1 MGAMTEAVRFLLGNE
16 PRLLREVDP
25 TMTVLDWLRLV
36 ERRVGTKEGC
46 AEGDCGACTVVLVRP
61 DGERL
66 RYDAIN
72 ACIQFL
78 PTLHGRQLI
87 TVEDLKGPDREL
99 HPAQQ
104 AMVETNGSQCG
115 FCTPGF
121 VMSLF
126 AFFHGQA
133 PPELDPVN
141 DTLAGNLCRCTGYGP
156 IVAAASRMLELRP
169 DRRDRFSEREEET
182 LRALRALED
191 GGTVSVGAGGR
202 QFHAPASA
210 DDLAALLL
218 AHPDAR
224 IVAGATDVGLWV
236 TKHMRV
242 LDEVIWVGR
251 VAELQRIEETED
263 TIEIGAAV
271 SLADAM
277 PVLARHY
284 PDFAELLRRF
294 GSVQIRNSGTIGGN
308 VANGSPIGDTLPA
321 LIALGAALQLRRGDE
336 RRGLPIEDFFI
347 DYGRQDRRPSE
358 FVERIVLPKPAAGQ
372 TFAAYKI
379 SKRFDQDISAVCG
392 CFSMKIEAGR
402 VAMARFAY
410 GGMAAIPK
418 RALACERAILG
429 RPWTRKTVEVGMAA
443 LARDFAPITDMRAG
457 AAYRL
462 QVGQHLLLRL
472 LVETSEPASPMR
484 LVGERRLAHV

>member
-1 MGAMTEAVRFLLGNE
+1 MAEAVRFLLGNE
-16 PRLLREVDP
+16 PHLLREVDP

-46 AEGDCGACTVVLVRP
+46 AEGDCGACTVVLARP
-61 DGERL
+61 DGGRL

-72 ACIQFL
+72 ACIQFV

-87 TVEDLKGPDREL
+87 TVEDLKGPDDAL

-126 AFFHGQA
+126 AFFHGRA
-133 PPELDPVN
+133 GPDLDRVN
-141 DTLAGNLCRCTGYGP
+141 DALAGNLCRCTGYGP
-156 IVAAASRMLELRP
+156 IVAAASRMLELQP
-169 DRRDRFSEREEET
+169 NRRDRFSHSEQET
-182 LRALRALED
+182 LRALGELED

-202 QFHAPASA
+202 RFHAPASA
-210 DDLAALLL
+210 DALAALLL
-218 AHPDAR
+218 EHPDAR

-251 VAELQRIEETED
+251 VAELQQIRETEGA
-263 TIEIGAAV
+263 IEIGAGV

-277 PVLARHY
+277 PLLARHY

-294 GSVQIRNSGTIGGN
+294 GSVQIRNAGTIGGN

-321 LIALGAALQLRRGDE
+321 LIALGARIHLRRGDE
-336 RRGLPIEDFFI
+336 RRDLPLEDFFI
-347 DYGRQDRRPSE
+347 DYGRQDRRRCE
-358 FVERIVLPKPAAGQ
+358 FVERIVLPKPVPGQ
-372 TFAAYKI
+372 TFAAYKV
-379 SKRFDQDISAVCG
+379 SKRFDQDISAVCA
-392 CFSMKIEAGR
+392 CFSMRIEDGR
-402 VAMARFAY
+402 IAMARIAY

-418 RALACERAILG
+418 RAAACERAIEG
-429 RPWTRKTVEVGMAA
+429 QPWTRMTVEAGMAA
-443 LARDFAPITDMRAG
+443 LAYDFAPISDMRAG

-462 QVGQHLLLRL
+462 QVGQNLLLRL
-472 LVETSEPASPMR
+472 FVETSEPAPATR
-484 LVGERRLAHV
+484 LVGESRLAHV

>member
-1 MGAMTEAVRFLLGNE
+1 MAEAVRLLLGNE
-16 PRLLREVDP
+16 PRLLRKVDP

-46 AEGDCGACTVVLVRP
+46 AEGDCGACTVVLARP
-61 DGERL
+61 DGKRL

-72 ACIQFL
+72 ACIQFV

-87 TVEDLKGPDREL
+87 TVEDLKGADGGL

-133 PPELDPVN
+133 GPDLDRVN
-141 DTLAGNLCRCTGYGP
+141 DALAGNLCRCTGYGP

-169 DRRDRFSEREEET
+169 DRRDKFSESEEET
-182 LRALRALED
+182 LSALRALD
-191 GGTVSVGAGGR
+191 DDGTVSVGAGER
-202 QFHAPASA
+202 RFHAPASTDA
-210 DDLAALLL
+210 LAALLL
-218 AHPDAR
+218 EHPDAR

-251 VAELQRIEETED
+251 AAELQRIEETENA
-263 TIEIGAAV
+263 IEIGAGV
-271 SLADAM
+271 SLGDAM

-294 GSVQIRNSGTIGGN
+294 GSVQIRNAGTIGGN

-321 LIALGAALQLRRGDE
+321 LIALGARIHLRRGDE
-336 RRGLPIEDFFI
+336 RRDLPLEDFFI
-347 DYGRQDRRPSE
+347 DYGRKDRRRCE
-358 FVERIVLPKPAAGQ
+358 FVERIVLPKPAPGQ
-372 TFAAYKI
+372 TFAAYKV
-379 SKRFDQDISAVCG
+379 SKRFDQDISAVCA
-392 CFSMKIEAGR
+392 CFSMRIEERR
-402 VAMARFAY
+402 VALARIAY

-418 RALACERAILG
+418 RAAACERAIVG
-429 RPWTRKTVEVGMAA
+429 RPWTRMTVDAGMAA
-443 LARDFAPITDMRAG
+443 LAHDFTPISDMRAG
-457 AAYRL
+457 AGYRL
-462 QVGQHLLLRL
+462 QIGQNLLLRL
-472 LVETSEPASPMR
+472 FAETSERAPGTR

>member
-1 MGAMTEAVRFLLGNE
+1 MAEAVRFLLGDE

-46 AEGDCGACTVVLVRP
+46 AEGDCGACTVVLARP
-61 DGERL
+61 DGGRL
-66 RYDAIN
+66 RYDAMN
-72 ACIQFL
+72 ACIQFV

-87 TVEDLKGPDREL
+87 TVEDLKGPDGAL

-126 AFFHGQA
+126 AFFHGKAA
-133 PPELDPVN
+133 PDLDHVN
-141 DTLAGNLCRCTGYGP
+141 DALAGNLCRCTGYGP
-156 IVAAASRMLELRP
+156 IVAAASRMLELEP
-169 DRRDRFSEREEET
+169 DRRDRFSESEEET
-182 LRALRALED
+182 LGALRALED
-191 GGTVSVGAGGR
+191 GRTVSVGAEGR

-218 AHPDAR
+218 EHPNAQV
-224 IVAGATDVGLWV
+224 VAGATDVGLWV

-242 LDEVIWVGR
+242 LDTLIWTGR

-263 TIEIGAAV
+263 AIEIGAAV
-271 SLADAM
+271 PLGDAM
-277 PVLARHY
+277 PLLAPHY
-284 PDFAELLRRF
+284 PDFGELLRRF
-294 GSVQIRNSGTIGGN
+294 GSVQVRNAGTIGGN

-321 LIALGAALQLRRGDE
+321 LIALGAKIQLRQGTE
-336 RRGLPIEDFFI
+336 RRELPLEGFFI
-347 DYGRQDRRPSE
+347 DYGRQDRRASE
-358 FVERIVLPKPAAGQ
+358 FIERIVLPKPVPGQ
-372 TFAAYKI
+372 TFAAYKV

-392 CFSMKIEAGR
+392 CFALRIEDGR
-402 VAMARFAY
+402 VAAARIAY

-418 RALACERAILG
+418 RAAACERATLG
-429 RPWTRKTVEVGMAA
+429 RPWTRATVDAGMAA
-443 LARDFAPITDMRAG
+443 LERDFAPITDMRAG

-462 QVGQHLLLRL
+462 QVAQNLLLRL
-472 LVETSEPASPMR
+472 FVETSGPASATR
-484 LVGERRLAHV
+484 LVGESRLTHV